1 MSQIKLFLVKL
12 LQNYVIKEPSNSEN
26 EKKTSDRKLLD
37 LIETKDILFS
47 SPIPNV
53 TVSLSPESKCSEDMA
68 KP

>member
-37 LIETKDILFS
+37 LKKQKTL
-47 SPIPNV
+47 
-53 TVSLSPESKCSEDMA
+53 CSVRQFQM
-68 KP
+68 